1 MRNGSPQ
8 VFHMFKPSDTTAA
21 AAATFSPAA
30 TSFLRVTRR
39 LLPSRE
45 RRLCIEVILG
55 RPMEVGFG
63 LIDATGSWDWK
74 NASDV
79 CEAAIVLY
87 VRKYGSVIRAKPGSP
102 ISMLPML
109 SKITGFLTARARRR
123 EDSQALEPLLMQRQV
138 GGILIDDWTM
148 TQLRGVWINKSD
160 KLTEDARP
168 EWSVL
173 DVERLLIT
181 RLRRFCPSSPIRIRL
196 SYGVLFTTYA
206 TLRADRRGE
215 KLSRVRLIMEWS
227 GSGLDGVIAFDE
239 PYAIRNASANVP
251 AMTADARNTPGRSM
265 FVRLVASPKGPAGKW
280 VAPRVMLRIWAWVLS
295 RGRLAASTQH
305 NVSARE
311 VR

>member
-1 MRNGSPQ
+1 
-8 VFHMFKPSDTTAA
+8 MFKPSDTTAA
-21 AAATFSPAA
+21 AAAASPAA
-30 TSFLRVTRR
+30 TSFLRITRR
-39 LLPSRE
+39 PLPSRE

-55 RPMEVGFG
+55 RAMEVGFG

-74 NASDV
+74 IASDV
-79 CEAAIVLY
+79 CEAATALS

-102 ISMLPML
+102 ISMLL
-109 SKITGFLTARARRR
+109 SKITGFRTVRARRR
-123 EDSQALEPLLMQRQV
+123 KDSQALEPLLMRRQV
-138 GGILIDDWTM
+138 GGISIDDWTM
-148 TQLRGVWINKSD
+148 RQLRGVWINKSD

-196 SYGVLFTTYA
+196 AYGVLFTTYA
-206 TLRADRRGE
+206 TLRADRRGK
-215 KLSRVRLIMEWS
+215 KLSCVRLIMEWS
-227 GSGLDGVIAFDE
+227 GSGFDGVIGFDE
-239 PYAIRNASANVP
+239 PYAIRNASPNLT

-265 FVRLVASPKGPAGKW
+265 FVRLTASPEGPAGKW

-295 RGRLAASTQH
+295 HGRLAASTQH
-305 NVSARE
+305 NVNARE